1 MGRVSPIYLDHNA
14 TTPPHPEVVETVA
27 RVSRD
32 AFANPG
38 SRHAGGRI
46 ARRVL
51 DDSREIIGSVLGA
64 DPSEIVFTS
73 GGTEANNLALFGF
86 ARGRSGSFAAMD
98 GEHPSIEEPLRELQ
112 THGWS
117 RRSIP
122 LDPNGLP
129 TGGTDI
135 LSVLHK
141 QTGATEDEPV
151 AFLTMMLAHNETGVI
166 RDLSPW
172 ATRCQELQIPFHV
185 DAVQAAGKIGVDFQ
199 TSGATTMS
207 IAAHKFRG
215 PRGIGALIVRS
226 GSRVPAMV
234 FGGHQESGIRPG
246 TEVTPLA
253 AGMAKA
259 LELWRNERAELT
271 QRITSLRDRFEAGV
285 LAAVQGSFVHAAEV
299 PRLPNTSNIAFPGCD
314 GDALLVAL
322 DLAGVCASL
331 GSACASGSSEPAP
344 VLLAMGCS
352 QEVARSSLR
361 FSVGW
366 TNTEEETDEAVRRV
380 ASVVSQLKSK

>member
-14 TTPPHPEVVETVA
+14 TTPPHPEVIETVA

-51 DDSREIIGSVLGA
+51 DESREMIGKVIGA
-64 DPSEIVFTS
+64 APSEIVFTS

-86 ARGRSGSFAAMD
+86 ARGRSGTFAVME
-98 GEHPSIEEPLRELQ
+98 GEHPSIEEPLKELEGC
-112 THGWS
+112 GWK
-117 RRSIP
+117 RRVISM
-122 LDPNGLP
+122 DGDGLP
-129 TGGTDI
+129 VDDPAMLAAPDRSTDF
-135 LSVLHK
+135 
-141 QTGATEDEPV
+141 A
-151 AFLTMMLAHNETGVI
+151 TMMLAHNETGVI
-166 RDLSPW
+166 RDLRRW
-172 ATRCQELQIPFHV
+172 ADKCRELQIPFHV
-185 DAVQAAGKIGVDFQ
+185 DAVQAAGRIDVNFR

-215 PRGIGALIVRS
+215 PRGVGALLVRS
-226 GSRVPAMV
+226 GAKVPAMV
-234 FGGHQESGIRPG
+234 FGGHQESGVRPG

-259 LELWRNERAELT
+259 LELWRNEREELT
-271 QRITSLRDRFEAGV
+271 QRITGLRDRFEAGV
-285 LAAVQGSFVHAAEV
+285 LAALPECLVHAATA

-344 VLLAMGCS
+344 VLLAMGCGP
-352 QEVARSSLR
+352 EVARASLR

-366 TNTEEETDEAVRRV
+366 TNTEEEIETAVNKIADVVRGVEARG
-380 ASVVSQLKSK
+380 SVT